1 MPSTVRIAHTARI
14 ASKRLTPRMRNIA
27 KCRIAEFAGWRA
39 EDNCGEYET
48 DGPLHERASVAG
60 RWVGRT
66 TFRLAHRRICWKI
79 RSLCADGIGV
89 MADDEGRD
97 GGSWKWGIVSL
108 RPDEDLL
115 HRIVDNL
122 IEVHSMPSDFVS
134 VIQPTATKSSEGSGE
149 EAAARRPVPV
159 LPVRDTVLFPHAVLP
174 LTVGRDS
181 SIQLIQSLGEEK
193 TILVVAQRDARQDS
207 PQAADLHHIGT
218 RATVHK
224 VVKMPNQSLFVFTE
238 GNERVRLGEF
248 AQLTPFMTA
257 EYEVIGDV
265 EPAES
270 PEAEALQRNV
280 VGQFQQIVTS
290 SPTLSDDLQT
300 IAINID
306 EPGRLAD
313 FIASSLPFLTTTDK
327 QELLETPDIAARLER
342 INKHLAKELE
352 VQQLRNKIQTEVQDS
367 VQSSQR
373 DYYLREQLKAIQ
385 KELGD
390 VDDTQKDIAELKE
403 KIENAGMPEDVK
415 KDALKELGRLSRMNP
430 AAADYSLT
438 RNYVEW
444 RAVLPW
450 SKTSAGEVD
459 ILKAKEI
466 LDADHYGLKKV
477 KDRIL
482 DYLSVRRLKPDMKGP
497 ILCFVGPPGVGKTSL
512 GRSIARALDRKF
524 SRISLGGMHDEAE
537 IRGHRRTYIG
547 ALPGQI
553 IQHLKRVEVK
563 DPVFML
569 DEIDKLGRDFR
580 GDPASALL
588 ETLDPEQNNTFRDNY
603 LDQPFDLSKVLFIC
617 TANQLD
623 TIPGPLLD
631 RMEIIELTG
640 YTEEEKVNI
649 AIKYLIPRQ
658 IKENG
663 IKPEQIEFPKESV
676 HLIARHYTR
685 EAGVRKLEQQIGT
698 VCRKLARRIAEGAT
712 EKLVIT
718 PEIIHEFLGGIKVRV
733 DTEIAERTKRAGV
746 AVGLAWTP
754 AGGDVLFIEA
764 NRMKGK
770 GGFTITG
777 QIGDVMKES
786 MQAALTWVRSNAAS
800 LGLDEDFTK
809 DTDLHIH
816 VPAGAI
822 PKDGPSAGVTMA
834 TALVSLLTD
843 TPVHPLTAMT
853 GEITLSGNVLPVGGI
868 KEKFL
873 AAKRA
878 GVRDV
883 ILPTDCRQQVEE
895 DLTPDQIEGVTLHYA
910 TRIEDVLAVALPKTP
925 REKVLDEVVREEVLH
940 SAA

>member
-1 MPSTVRIAHTARI
+1 MP
-14 ASKRLTPRMRNIA
+14 N
-27 KCRIAEFAGWRA
+27 
-39 EDNCGEYET
+39 
-48 DGPLHERASVAG
+48 
-60 RWVGRT
+60 
-66 TFRLAHRRICWKI
+66 
-79 RSLCADGIGV
+79 
-89 MADDEGRD
+89 
-97 GGSWKWGIVSL
+97 
-108 RPDEDLL
+108 
-115 HRIVDNL
+115 
-122 IEVHSMPSDFVS
+122 DFVS
-134 VIQPTATKSSEGSGE
+134 IISPRGAEDSNEAPSSTAD
-149 EAAARRPVPV
+149 RRPLPV

-174 LTVGRDS
+174 LTVGRES
-181 SIQLIQSLGEEK
+181 SIQLIQSLGEGK

-207 PQAADLHHIGT
+207 PTGTDLHAVGT

-238 GNERVRLGEF
+238 GTERVRLGEF
-248 AQLTPFMTA
+248 VQLTPFMTA
-257 EYEVIGDV
+257 EYESIAEG
-265 EPAES
+265 PAVVTSEI
-270 PEAEALQRNV
+270 EAMQRNV
-280 VGQFQQIVTS
+280 VSQFQQIVTS

-306 EPGRLAD
+306 DPGRLAD
-313 FIASSLPFLTTTDK
+313 FIASSLPFLTTADK
-327 QELLETPDIAARLER
+327 QELLETSDINARMQR

-367 VQSSQR
+367 VQQSQR

-390 VDDTQKDIAELKE
+390 LDDTQKDISELRE
-403 KIENAGMPEDVK
+403 KIEAAGMPEDTK
-415 KDALKELGRLSRMNP
+415 KDALKELGRLSRMSP
-430 AAADYSLT
+430 MAADYSLT
-438 RNYVEW
+438 RNYIEW
-444 RAVLPW
+444 LAVLPW
-450 SKTSAGEVD
+450 AKSSAGEID
-459 ILKAKEI
+459 ILKAKEY
-466 LDADHYGLKKV
+466 LDEDHYGLQKV

-512 GRSIARALDRKF
+512 GRSIARALGRKF

-553 IQHLKRVEVK
+553 IQNLKRVETN

-623 TIPGPLLD
+623 PVPAPLLD

-640 YTEEEKVNI
+640 YTEEEKVQI
-649 AIKYLIPRQ
+649 AFKYLIPRQ

-663 IKPEQIEFPKESV
+663 VSPELIEFTGESV
-676 HLIARHYTR
+676 HLISRHYTR
-685 EAGVRKLEQQIGT
+685 EAGVRKFEQQIGT
-698 VCRKLARRIAEGAT
+698 ICRKLARKIAEGRT
-712 EKLVIT
+712 EKLIVT
-718 PEIIHEFLGGIKVRV
+718 PAIVHEFLGGIKVRV

-746 AVGLAWTP
+746 VVGLAWTP
-754 AGGDVLFIEA
+754 VGGDILFIEA
-764 NRMKGK
+764 SRMKGK
-770 GGFTITG
+770 GGFNITG

-786 MQAALTWVRSNAAS
+786 MQAALTWVRSNAAA

-809 DTDLHIH
+809 DMDLHIH

-843 TPVHPLTAMT
+843 VPVRPLTAMT

-883 ILPTDCRQQVEE
+883 ILPTDCKQQVDE
-895 DLTPDQIEGVTLHYA
+895 DLTPDQTEGVTIHYA
-910 TRIEDVLAVALPKTP
+910 SRIEEVLSVALPKS
-925 REKVLDEVVREEVLH
+925 EVEAIIDEEVREEVLH
-940 SAA
+940 GTSN

>member
-1 MPSTVRIAHTARI
+1 
-14 ASKRLTPRMRNIA
+14 
-27 KCRIAEFAGWRA
+27 
-39 EDNCGEYET
+39 
-48 DGPLHERASVAG
+48 
-60 RWVGRT
+60 
-66 TFRLAHRRICWKI
+66 
-79 RSLCADGIGV
+79 
-89 MADDEGRD
+89 MA
-97 GGSWKWGIVSL
+97 
-108 RPDEDLL
+108 
-115 HRIVDNL
+115 N
-122 IEVHSMPSDFVS
+122 DFVS
-134 VIQPTATKSSEGSGE
+134 VIKPTAAAKGEKSGSSK
-149 EAAARRPVPV
+149 PVPV

-193 TILVVAQRDARQDS
+193 TILVVAQKDARQDS
-207 PQAADLHHIGT
+207 PEGGDLHLIGT

-248 AQLTPFMTA
+248 GQVTPFMTA
-257 EYEVIGDV
+257 EYEVVPEV
-265 EPAES
+265 EPEKT
-270 PEAEALQRNV
+270 PEMEALQRNV
-280 VGQFQQIVTS
+280 VSEFQQIVTA

-300 IAINID
+300 IAINIE

-313 FIASSLPFLTTTDK
+313 FIASSLPFLTTADK
-327 QELLETPDIAARLER
+327 QELLEMPEVAARLER
-342 INKHLAKELE
+342 INNHLAKELE

-367 VQSSQR
+367 VQQSQR

-385 KELGD
+385 KEIGD
-390 VDDTQKDIAELKE
+390 LDDTQKDIAELKE
-403 KIENAGMPEDVK
+403 KIEGAGMPEDVK

-430 AAADYSLT
+430 AAADYSLS

-444 RAVLPW
+444 LAVLPW
-450 SKTSAGEVD
+450 SKTSSGEVD
-459 ILKAKEI
+459 ILKAKNF
-466 LDADHYGLKKV
+466 LDEDHYGLKKV

-649 AIKYLIPRQ
+649 AEKYLIPRQ

-663 IKPEQIEFPKESV
+663 LQAAQIDFPTESV
-676 HLIARHYTR
+676 GMIARHYTR

-698 VCRKLARRIAEGAT
+698 VCRKLARKIAEGRT
-712 EKLVIT
+712 EPLTIT
-718 PEIIHEFLGGIKVRV
+718 SEVVHEFLGGIKVRV
-733 DTEIAERTKRAGV
+733 DTEIAERTKRSGV
-746 AVGLAWTP
+746 VVGLAWTP
-754 AGGDVLFIEA
+754 AGGDILFIEA

-770 GGFTITG
+770 GGFTMTG

-786 MQAALTWVRSNAAS
+786 MQAALTWVRSNALK

-809 DTDLHIH
+809 DTDIHIH

-822 PKDGPSAGVTMA
+822 PKDGPSAGVTMT

-843 TPVHPLTAMT
+843 KPVRPLLAMT
-853 GEITLSGNVLPVGGI
+853 GEITLSGDVLPVGGI

-883 ILPTDCRQQVEE
+883 VMPADCKQQVDE
-895 DLTPDQIEGVTLHYA
+895 DLTPDQTEGITIHYA
-910 TRIEDVLAVALPKTP
+910 KRIEDVLAVALPQTL
-925 REKVLDEVVREEVLH
+925 RELVKDEEVREEVL
-940 SAA
+940 SAAL

>member
-1 MPSTVRIAHTARI
+1 
-14 ASKRLTPRMRNIA
+14 
-27 KCRIAEFAGWRA
+27 
-39 EDNCGEYET
+39 
-48 DGPLHERASVAG
+48 
-60 RWVGRT
+60 
-66 TFRLAHRRICWKI
+66 
-79 RSLCADGIGV
+79 
-89 MADDEGRD
+89 
-97 GGSWKWGIVSL
+97 
-108 RPDEDLL
+108 
-115 HRIVDNL
+115 
-122 IEVHSMPSDFVS
+122 MPSDFVS
-134 VIQPTATKSSEGSGE
+134 VIKPTAARSGE
-149 EAAARRPVPV
+149 EPGEETRSNGPTPV

-174 LTVGRDS
+174 LTVGRES

-193 TILVVAQRDARQDS
+193 TILVVAQRDARQDT

-238 GNERVRLGEF
+238 GNERVQLGQF

-257 EYEVIGDV
+257 EFEPIEEVEAPV
-265 EPAES
+265 T

-280 VGQFQQIVTS
+280 VSQFQQIVTS

-300 IAINID
+300 IAINIE

-313 FIASSLPFLTTTDK
+313 FIASSLPFLTTSDK
-327 QELLETPDIAARLER
+327 QELLETLDVAVRLER

-352 VQQLRNKIQTEVQDS
+352 VQQLRNKIQSEVQDS

-390 VDDTQKDIAELKE
+390 LDDTQKDIADLKE
-403 KIENAGMPEDVK
+403 KIEAAGMPDEVK

-444 RAVLPW
+444 LAVLPW
-450 SKTSAGEVD
+450 SKTSSGEVD

-466 LDADHYGLKKV
+466 LDQDHYGLKKV

-640 YTEEEKVNI
+640 YTEEEKVSI
-649 AIKYLIPRQ
+649 AERYLIPRQ

-663 IKPEQIEFPKESV
+663 IEPPTAATSATNGDKPAETLVAEAPKSTPRIVFPTDSV
-676 HLIARHYTR
+676 KLIARHYTR

-698 VCRKLARRIAEGAT
+698 ICRKVARRIAEGET
-712 EKLVIT
+712 NTITIT
-718 PEIIHEFLGGIKVRV
+718 PEVVHEFLGGIKVRV

-770 GGFTITG
+770 GGFTMTG

-786 MQAALTWVRSNAAS
+786 MQAALTWVRSNAS
-800 LGLDEDFTK
+800 ILGLDEDVLK

-834 TALVSLLTD
+834 TALVSLLID
-843 TPVHPLTAMT
+843 TPVHPLLAMT

-883 ILPTDCRQQVEE
+883 ILPTDCKQQVDE
-895 DLTPDQIEGVTLHYA
+895 DLTPEQIEGVTIHYA
-910 TRIEDVLAVALPKTP
+910 SRIEDVLAVALPKSV
-925 REKVLDEVVREEVLH
+925 REVVHDEAVREEVL
-940 SAA
+940 SASN